1 VEGLPDV
8 TRDAPRQK
16 AARGFTDRSVQGV
29 FVVGIPFDERRMAR
43 RMQPQP
49 PAPAG
54 VTGVVASRQGMPAH
68 AG

>member
-16 AARGFTDRSVQGV
+16 VARGFIDRSVQGV

-43 RMQPQP
+43 RMRP